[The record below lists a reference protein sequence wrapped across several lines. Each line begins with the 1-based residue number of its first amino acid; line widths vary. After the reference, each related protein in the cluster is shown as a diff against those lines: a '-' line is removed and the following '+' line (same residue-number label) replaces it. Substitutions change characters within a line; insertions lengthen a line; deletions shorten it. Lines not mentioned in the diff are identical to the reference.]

1 MKAFPWGK
9 VPEERGRMR
18 ENKQAYPH
26 PSRACVRRVSHL
38 YTMEQLP
45 LAIVRF

>member
-18 ENKQAYPH
+18 ESKQRH
-26 PSRACVRRVSHL
+26 TLIR
-38 YTMEQLP
+38 
-45 LAIVRF
+45 LALA